1 MIQLFPFSEYWW
13 FYLAF
18 IGLVLLLLA
27 LDLGVFH
34 RKAHTVK
41 FREAATWSVVWI
53 TLALLFSFLL
63 YQYALWKFPQ
73 DPRLMAVPGFD
84 PKTAAWLVS
93 LEFLTGYVVEKSLS
107 VDNIF
112 IFVMVFSY
120 FAIPAK
126 YQHRVLFYG
135 ILGALVFRA
144 IFVAL
149 GSALMQYHWIV
160 LVFGVFLIFTG
171 IKIFFAKE
179 KEVEPEKNLLIRLL
193 RRLVP
198 VTHELQGPQF
208 FARRGERLY
217 ATPLLVALVFLEG
230 TDIVFAVDSVPAIF
244 ALTNEPLVVFTSNIF
259 AILGLRALYFMLAGA
274 VDKFHLIK
282 YGLGIVLI
290 FVGLKMV
297 WLNELFGGKFPIGV
311 SLGIIAVVILASVVL
326 SLAFPKAVPEV
337 AAESSPESGR
347 TSEIS
352 HPNLIDEKLKP
363 LVETRKTQSPS
374 FVAKKNGRHSGSSP
388 TRVRRKSS
396 DRKPLAASNPPKYN
410 SSARASTSHST
421 VRLLWK
427 TLGFYLALLGLGLI
441 VAALAG

>member
-1 MIQLFPFSEYWW
+1 MVELFPLSEYWW

-18 IGLVLLLLA
+18 VGLVLLLLA

-34 RKAHTVK
+34 RKSHAVR

-53 TLALLFSFLL
+53 SLALLFSLVL

-84 PKTAAWLVS
+84 PKAAAWLVL
-93 LEFLTGYVVEKSLS
+93 LEFLSGYVVEKSLS

-112 IFVMVFSY
+112 IFVMVFGY

-149 GSALMQYHWIV
+149 GSALMQYHWVV
-160 LVFGVFLIFTG
+160 LFFGAFLIFSG
-171 IKIFFAKE
+171 FRIFFVKE
-179 KEVEPEKNLLIRLL
+179 KGVEPEKNLLIRLL

-198 VTHELQGPQF
+198 VTHELQGRHF
-208 FARRGERLY
+208 FARQDGRVS
-217 ATPLLVALVFLEG
+217 ATPLLVALVFLEA

-244 ALTNEPLVVFTSNIF
+244 ALTNEPLIVFTSNIF

-274 VDKFHLIK
+274 VDKFHLLK
-282 YGLGIVLI
+282 YGLGLVLI

-297 WLNELFGGKFPIGV
+297 WLNDLFGGKFPIGI
-311 SLGIIAVVILASVVL
+311 SLGIIALVIAASVVL
-326 SLAFPKAVPEV
+326 SLIFPKEVLEVTSASGPMSNETSAQISQAKPTRKVPKPKV
-337 AAESSPESGR
+337 I
-347 TSEIS
+347 TEIS
-352 HPNLIDEKLKP
+352 KSQI
-363 LVETRKTQSPS
+363 TS
-374 FVAKKNGRHSGSSP
+374 FDGEREHNSSRPRGGMLSGS
-388 TRVRRKSS
+388 T
-396 DRKPLAASNPPKYN
+396 
-410 SSARASTSHST
+410 ARF
-421 VRLLWK
+421 LWK
-427 TLGFYLALLGLGLI
+427 VLAFYLVLVGLGLI
-441 VAALAG
+441 MEAALGG